1 MAKFFKKLKS
11 LLFGAADTKKKKI
24 VRVTILL
31 VLTIWSALL
40 LFLMDSYNYL
50 RLPFLGGKDFNA
62 FSNFNALK
70 RGEVVVIN
78 GSLKTKE
85 SFAFLVWNP
94 NDITPYADFDTNFIT
109 DFLYNKCG
117 MKCFNVSFSSWAIMI
132 SVFVVLWS
140 ITIYSLFEGKVKAKL
155 GIASPE
161 TAQEKLKSKKY
172 FLFKILGII
181 LVWVLCFALILTIS
195 SKSDNFDINGKIF
208 LNLVQTM
215 LMSVGL
221 LLSLPLILI
230 IFALILGLII
240 ALLTFIAE
248 MITKKVLANKDV
260 QQILD
265 TAKANSNNPLK
276 VSETG
281 DGANGGSGAGL
292 GALGEESYDLSLAK
306 IFPSLKRIDEKYE
319 DEQNIPQLEDV
330 DITLP
335 ELALRFR
342 AYMCERNLYFDERT
356 IRNFI
361 GALAVSRLMILEG
374 LSGTGKSTLPRLF
387 SDFVGNKVFYA
398 PVQATWRDRTDLV
411 GYYSE
416 FTNEY
421 KETDF
426 LKRLYEA
433 SFREK
438 EINMMV
444 LDEMNISRIEYY
456 FADFLS
462 ILEYPS
468 QDWLIKVMQIKDG
481 QAQPKNFVDGNVRIP
496 LNTWFIGTANTDD
509 STFTITDKV
518 YDRAIVLDFLR
529 INDPFENNYNSE
541 EVHISSEQLLKLFD
555 QAKAN
560 ESYRLNKEDKEKF
573 RKLCD
578 FVLETFN
585 VTFGNRIMNQIE
597 NFVPVYVALGGTKNE
612 ALDFIFSRKVIR
624 KLQGKYDE
632 YVKDGLTKM
641 VRFINSLY
649 GKDQLPYT
657 EEAIVE
663 LRKKLI

>member
-11 LLFGAADTKKKKI
+11 LLFGSADNKKKKAIRI
-24 VRVTILL
+24 VILL
-31 VLTIWSALL
+31 VVTVWSALL
-40 LFLMDSYNYL
+40 LFLMDSYNYY
-50 RLPFLGGKDFNA
+50 RPPFMGGKDFGAWSTYNKYKLNPEIYWKQGIV
-62 FSNFNALK
+62 FS
-70 RGEVVVIN
+70 G
-78 GSLKTKE
+78 
-85 SFAFLVWNP
+85 VWNP
-94 NDITPYADFDTNFIT
+94 NDVSEYADYGKNFLTN
-109 DFLYNKCG
+109 FLYNDVG
-117 MKCFNVSFSSWAIMI
+117 MKGFNVTFSTWAIMFSI
-132 SVFVVLWS
+132 YFVLWTL
-140 ITIYSLFEGKVKAKL
+140 TIYSIFENKVKVKL
-155 GIASPE
+155 GIASPVTE
-161 TAQEKLKSKKY
+161 AEQHKAKKY
-172 FLFKILGII
+172 LIFKILASVLFCV
-181 LVWVLCFALILTIS
+181 LVFAMILTFS
-195 SKSDNFDINGKIF
+195 SRSDNFALNGKIL
-208 LNLVQTM
+208 LNLLQTM
-215 LMSVGL
+215 LLSVVAM
-221 LLSLPLILI
+221 LSMPVIAIVFIVVVL
-230 IFALILGLII
+230 LII

-248 MITKKVLANKDV
+248 AITKRVLANKDV

-265 TAKANSNNPLK
+265 AAKANSENPLK

-281 DGANGGSGAGL
+281 EGGTGHGGIGANGGA
-292 GALGEESYDLSLAK
+292 ETEYDLSLAK
-306 IFPSLKRIDEKYE
+306 VFPSLKRIDEKYA
-319 DEQNIPQLEDV
+319 DGQNVPVFEDV

-335 ELALRFR
+335 ELVLRFR
-342 AYMCERNLYFDERT
+342 AYMCERKLYFDERT
-356 IRNFI
+356 LRNFI
-361 GALAVSRLMILEG
+361 GALSVSRLMILEG

-433 SFREK
+433 SFRDK

-481 QAQPKNFVDGNVRIP
+481 QPQPANFVDGNVRIP

-518 YDRAIVLDFLR
+518 YDRAIVLDFLK
-529 INDPFENNYNSE
+529 INEPFEMNYNSE
-541 EVHISSEQLLKLFD
+541 ETHISSEQILLMFD
-555 QAKAN
+555 EAKADDRN
-560 ESYRLNKEDKEKF
+560 RLTKEDKDRFK
-573 RKLCD
+573 KLCD
-578 FVLETFN
+578 FVLDTFN

-641 VRFINSLY
+641 TRFINSLY
-649 GKDQLPYT
+649 GKDELPYT
-657 EEAIVE
+657 EEAITE

>member
-1 MAKFFKKLKS
+1 MAKFFKKLKN
-11 LLFGAADTKKKKI
+11 LLFGAADTKQKKI
-24 VRVTILL
+24 TRVVILL
-31 VLTIWSALL
+31 VVTIWSALIL
-40 LFLMDSYNYL
+40 YLMDSYNYY
-50 RLPFLGGKDFNA
+50 RPEFFGGKDFGAWDRYNKYKQIGA
-62 FSNFNALK
+62 GAYFVEYGKWVS
-70 RGEVVVIN
+70 G
-78 GSLKTKE
+78 T
-85 SFAFLVWNP
+85 WNP
-94 NDITPYADFDTNFIT
+94 NDISEYADFNKNFLT
-109 DFLYNKCG
+109 SFLYNELE
-117 MKCFNVSFSSWAIMI
+117 MKPLNVTFSTWTIMLSI
-132 SVFVVLWS
+132 YFVLWTL
-140 ITIYSLFEGKVKAKL
+140 TIYSLFENKVKVKF
-155 GIASPE
+155 GIDNPVTE
-161 TAQEKLKSKKY
+161 EEKLKAKKY
-172 FLFKILGII
+172 LLFKILASVGICLLSFAII
-181 LVWVLCFALILTIS
+181 LTVS
-195 SKSDNFDINGKIF
+195 SKSKNFTLNGKIL
-208 LNLVQTM
+208 LNLLKTM
-215 LMSVGL
+215 LASIVAT
-221 LLSLPLILI
+221 LSLPVIILAFI
-230 IFALILGLII
+230 VIVLLII

-248 MITKKVLANKDV
+248 VITKKVLANKDV

-265 TAKANSNNPLK
+265 AAKANSENPLK

-281 DGANGGSGAGL
+281 EGGSGHGGGGIGAG
-292 GALGEESYDLSLAK
+292 AEAEYDLSLAK
-306 IFPSLKRIDEKYE
+306 VFPSLKRIDEKYA
-319 DEQNIPQLEDV
+319 DGQNVPVFEDV
-330 DITLP
+330 DVTLP
-335 ELALRFR
+335 ELVLRFR
-342 AYMCERNLYFDERT
+342 AYMCQRKLYFDERT
-356 IRNFI
+356 LRNFI
-361 GALAVSRLMILEG
+361 GALSVSRLMILEG

-433 SFREK
+433 SFRDK

-481 QAQPKNFVDGNVRIP
+481 QPQPANFVDGNVRIP

-518 YDRAIVLDFLR
+518 YDRAIVLDFLK
-529 INDPFENNYNSE
+529 INEPFEMNYNSE
-541 EVHISSEQLLKLFD
+541 ETHISSEQLLKMFD
-555 QAKAN
+555 EAKAN
-560 ESYRLNKEDKEKF
+560 ENNRLSKEDKEKF
-573 RKLCD
+573 KKLCD
-578 FVLETFN
+578 FVLDTFN

-612 ALDFIFSRKVIR
+612 ALDFIFSRKVMR

-641 VRFINSLY
+641 TRFINSLY

-657 EEAIVE
+657 EEAITE